1 MKKKKSLQISLPTF
15 FLFLTIFVIL
25 FMIYYI
31 YTEKTNYNKEIVALK
46 TNTASMQNTI
56 DNLRVEINS
65 LTNASTSNEIKND
78 EKTTNTMNSN
88 KIKNNEKTTNT
99 YENNTEES
107 SIAQDININKKVEYE
122 FTSADNAAAQGY
134 PKILKIFKLT
144 DSEME
149 FHYNS
154 GFDFNKNT
162 IDRQISG
169 TAKIISNEVYEFEEI
184 LDGHKY
190 KLLFEFDEYKET
202 VKIREFD
209 NENEIGWGILFR

>member
-31 YTEKTNYNKEIVALK
+31 YTEKTNYNNEIVALK
-46 TNTASMQNTI
+46 TNSASMQNTI
-56 DNLRVEINS
+56 DNLRVEVNS
-65 LTNASTSNEIKND
+65 LTNAITSNEIKND
-78 EKTTNTMNSN
+78 EKNTNTMNSN
-88 KIKNNEKTTNT
+88 KTNNNETTTNT

-107 SIAQDININKKVEYE
+107 SIVQDINKTVEYE

-169 TAKIISNEVYEFEEI
+169 TAKINSNDVYKFEEI

-190 KLLFEFDEYKET
+190 QLLFEFDEYKET

-209 NENEIGWGILFR
+209 NENEMGWVILFR